1 METSAERLLLT
12 PVEGLIGR
20 QHLASSI
27 ATSVGVL
34 LAFGNHRKN
43 DVPHA
48 HSPKWRGVT
57 ARPTAGLA
65 RGHPSRVLAFALVGL
80 EQLERV
86 PRERPGALCPAP
98 RAELLHVL
106 MPPDLDRAD
115 RIGEFYGNVK
125 TRTFAEVLID
135 AAEDPYLR
143 AVPVGMLRERRQGSP
158 R

>member
-12 PVEGLIGR
+12 VEGLIGR

-34 LAFGNHRKN
+34 LASGNHRKN

-65 RGHPSRVLAFALVGL
+65 RGHPSRVLAFALVDL

-86 PRERPGALCPAP
+86 SRERSDALGPAP
-98 RAELLHVL
+98 ARSSSTSSTS
-106 MPPDLDRAD
+106 PPTGGAGR
-115 RIGEFYGNVK
+115 
-125 TRTFAEVLID
+125 D
-135 AAEDPYLR
+135 AAGE
-143 AVPVGMLRERRQGSP
+143 AP
-158 R
+158 RLLSVAGRTESRCPHGEPATRHASVMES

>member
-12 PVEGLIGR
+12 QVEGLIGR

-27 ATSVGVL
+27 ATCVCVL
-34 LAFGNHRKN
+34 LAFGHHRKK

-48 HSPKWRGVT
+48 PQPEM
-57 ARPTAGLA
+57 ARCN
-65 RGHPSRVLAFALVGL
+65 
-80 EQLERV
+80 
-86 PRERPGALCPAP
+86 CPAD
-98 RAELLHVL
+98 RG
-106 MPPDLDRAD
+106 LDR
-115 RIGEFYGNVK
+115 EFYGNVK

-143 AVPVGMLRERRQGSP
+143 AVLVGMLREGRQGSS